1 MNHLS
6 DSIRKKYNLILFISL
21 LILLILSIGL
31 AVSFGSMDLP
41 VKDVYKVIISKLFN
55 VKFEIDYSE
64 LPIHDVVWLIRLPRL
79 LLACAV
85 GMGLS
90 LSGVV
95 MQAVIKNPL
104 ADPYIL
110 GISSGAYL
118 GAVIAI
124 ILGVGK
130 FLGDNYIGASAFIG
144 AFLVSLLV
152 LGVSNIGGRSNSMK
166 LLLSGMAIS
175 AACSAVSNF
184 IVYTSNDKDALR
196 SVSYWMMGSFGGA
209 KWSSLKVIYIL
220 IISGIVFFISQY
232 RILDLMLLGDDV
244 AITLGTDLNKYRTKF
259 LLVVSLIVG
268 FIVYS
273 SGMIGFVGLL
283 VPHFVRIIVGTSHKA
298 LIPISALVGGIFL
311 IWADVF
317 ARTIIPHTDI
327 PIGIL
332 ISMIG
337 SPIFIYL
344 LVKKAFLQEGM

>member
-1 MNHLS
+1 MNHVS

-209 KWSSLKVIYIL
+209 KWSSLKVIC
-220 IISGIVFFISQY
+220 Q
-232 RILDLMLLGDDV
+232 
-244 AITLGTDLNKYRTKF
+244 
-259 LLVVSLIVG
+259 
-268 FIVYS
+268 
-273 SGMIGFVGLL
+273 
-283 VPHFVRIIVGTSHKA
+283 
-298 LIPISALVGGIFL
+298 
-311 IWADVF
+311 
-317 ARTIIPHTDI
+317 
-327 PIGIL
+327 
-332 ISMIG
+332 
-337 SPIFIYL
+337 
-344 LVKKAFLQEGM
+344 